1 MFSSILF
8 LHVSLYLVY
17 YHCSCYYPVL
27 WPVFLLSYLLL
38 FLVTWLQFHLLSGAL
53 VGLVH
58 GEVSQEPLGSA
69 GGKGVGE

>member
-1 MFSSILF
+1 MAGFLVVLF
-8 LHVSLYLVY
+8 AVV
-17 YHCSCYYPVL
+17 
-27 WPVFLLSYLLL
+27 
-38 FLVTWLQFHLLSGAL
+38 LVTWLQFHLLSGAL